1 MVESTSSEIYEEYVV
16 PNNIKESEY
25 ADAKAARIQSLTN
38 KLSGG
43 AQKYRRKGSAWG
55 DDEEGRKNALE
66 DSAWAERLVEL
77 LKKEKKL
84 LLEDKPIEA
93 GMVCL
98 ETIGHEV
105 LRKLPKA
112 KSRKRKVAI
121 SPDKTPLLK
130 TSKIVVPPEGT
141 SLKQ

>member
-1 MVESTSSEIYEEYVV
+1 M
-16 PNNIKESEY
+16 
-25 ADAKAARIQSLTN
+25 
-38 KLSGG
+38 SGG
-43 AQKYRRKGSAWG
+43 AKKFRRKDSAWG
-55 DDEEGRKNALE
+55 DDDEGRKNAIE
-66 DSAWAERLVEL
+66 DCAWAERLVEL

-84 LLEDKPIEA
+84 LQEDKPSEA

-130 TSKIVVPPEGT
+130 TSKILVPPEGAST
-141 SLKQ
+141 KQ